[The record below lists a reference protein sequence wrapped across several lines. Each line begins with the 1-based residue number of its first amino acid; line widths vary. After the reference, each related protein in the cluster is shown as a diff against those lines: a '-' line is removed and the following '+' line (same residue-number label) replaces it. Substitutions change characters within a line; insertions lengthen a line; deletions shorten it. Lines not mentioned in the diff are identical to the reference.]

1 MEAQVD
7 NARGPA
13 SYSANAA
20 DSGRSGSS
28 GASMQALREA
38 LRALGPGAIGGP
50 GGGLTPEAITE
61 LARRTG
67 TPPADLM
74 RLLGGQGGP
83 EPANQGPQYLVF
95 AFGDVE
101 CAIPTD
107 TVQGVERLGDIT
119 RVPNTVDWVLGVVH
133 LRGAIVSVVDL
144 RRFVGLPSAQATPRT
159 RLLVVSYRGMTV
171 ALLVDALLEMR
182 AGGPDLRPIAGYAP
196 AAPVAPFA
204 VGVVD
209 VEGRPVTL
217 IDPQRLLFADKMRQY
232 RADGT

>member
-1 MEAQVD
+1 MD
-7 NARGPA
+7 NARGPTPFPR
-13 SYSANAA
+13 NGA
-20 DSGRSGSS
+20 DPGRSGISGSS
-28 GASMQALREA
+28 IQALRDA
-38 LRALGPGAIGGP
+38 LRALGPGALNGP
-50 GGGLTPEAITE
+50 GGGLTPEALTE
-61 LARRTG
+61 LAHRTG
-67 TPPADLM
+67 TSPADLM
-74 RLLGGQGGP
+74 RLLGGPGGP
-83 EPANQGPQYLVF
+83 EPVPQGPQYLVF
-95 AFGDVE
+95 AIGDVE

-107 TVQGVERLGDIT
+107 TVQGVERPGDIT
-119 RVPNTVDWVLGVVH
+119 RVPNTVDWVIGVVH

-144 RRFVGLPSAQATPRT
+144 RHFVGLPPSPTTPRT
-159 RLLVVSYRGMTV
+159 RLLVVSVRGMTV

-232 RADGT
+232 RSDGT